1 MTIHKICPKN
11 CSIISSAV
19 LLFGVLLFIVK
30 YTHSGFI
37 PLVYDNS
44 IEKNTFLFNVNF
56 YFPVFVSFVSLN
68 FLFFVKQKIIKIIL
82 FIVCIFST
90 SVSVFQINDLLT
102 IQLCILV
109 SPLVYCGLLYFPLNI
124 ISFSSALFIYAVSL
138 SHPLFMGGLNIP
150 AEYFKHSLIEY
161 IMFYGIISSCW
172 IVIAV
177 FNKIDS
183 INSNLH
189 DTVQHLVITEKQLT
203 LVNSKLQENTKVYGD
218 KACQEERMRI
228 TRDMH
233 DSSGYVYTNIIA
245 LSDAAVSMKE
255 CDSETTKKLF
265 SFIRTQAEEGLQRTR
280 ETLHTIREITT
291 PLSTGINDIYQLKQI
306 FEEVTNIHIQIE
318 TGNMKQS
325 YGSVINSSLRKIV
338 QESLVN
344 SLRHGKATKIFIQF
358 WELDNLLTMIVS
370 DNGLGAKQIV
380 KGIGLKGME
389 ERVSILGGT
398 ISFSSPEEGG
408 FRLLI
413 TIPLVN
419 DTLYEEQGSFN
430 GRT

>member
-1 MTIHKICPKN
+1 
-11 CSIISSAV
+11 
-19 LLFGVLLFIVK
+19 
-30 YTHSGFI
+30 
-37 PLVYDNS
+37 
-44 IEKNTFLFNVNF
+44 
-56 YFPVFVSFVSLN
+56 
-68 FLFFVKQKIIKIIL
+68 
-82 FIVCIFST
+82 
-90 SVSVFQINDLLT
+90 
-102 IQLCILV
+102 
-109 SPLVYCGLLYFPLNI
+109 
-124 ISFSSALFIYAVSL
+124 
-138 SHPLFMGGLNIP
+138 
-150 AEYFKHSLIEY
+150 
-161 IMFYGIISSCW
+161 
-172 IVIAV
+172 
-177 FNKIDS
+177 
-183 INSNLH
+183 
-189 DTVQHLVITEKQLT
+189 
-203 LVNSKLQENTKVYGD
+203 
-218 KACQEERMRI
+218 
-228 TRDMH
+228 MH